1 MSNELSHQQLLDALG
16 QVYARLTLVDLD
28 TNVIHIL
35 HNPSEPEEVGCDFN
49 YDEYLDQFA
58 GKLSKTIEEYRD
70 QIRAPRLKAIFM
82 SGRDHWELVTA
93 DTALTY
99 RFHRDEHSKHLMA
112 SGYLYLP
119 KKQMGD
125 IMHQIATNLIFK
137 FCDYFLLVD
146 PYTDSYYT
154 FASSDSGTPLHPKFS
169 ASYSAEIVRYT
180 NEHVAP
186 QDRALVLRE
195 MSLPRVITN
204 LNRNGVHYFYAGV
217 IEKGQGYARKRV
229 EFRYCDTARTMILL
243 TRIDVSDLWNEQA
256 ARERKLLNAL
266 ELAYTDHITLL
277 HNEQGFA
284 VQCEERLKHIQDM
297 VRQLPAGRTASLNIR
312 PQTQCASAQPG
323 HILYTSALPG
333 QGSSQ
338 VGTSEA
344 PSQQHVVHYATLLLV
359 KINGL
364 SQLRHDYG
372 KEAAHCYLKHVAQLL
387 RQLIDPS
394 YLLGHI
400 SEHSFAIFMTLDC
413 SEQNTPDYIAPCLK
427 LAQDVAR
434 MVPEIDLATIC
445 GTECELKLSC
455 ALGIVK
461 IPQDGL
467 EYPEL
472 LNLAKMRTVA
482 ALKQGPNNIVA
493 TGFYPEHSINLI

>member
-16 QVYARLTLVDLD
+16 RVYARLTLVDLD

-35 HNPSEPEEVGCDFN
+35 HNPSDPDEVGCDFD
-49 YDEYLDQFA
+49 YDEYLDKFA

-125 IMHQIATNLIFK
+125 ILHQIATNLIFK

-229 EFRYCDTARTMILL
+229 EFRYCDAARTMILL
-243 TRIDVSDLWNEQA
+243 TRIDVSDLWNEQE
-256 ARERKLLNAL
+256 ARESKLLNAL

-277 HNEQGFA
+277 NNEQGFA
-284 VQCEERLKHIQDM
+284 VQCEERLLHIQNM
-297 VRQLPAGRTASLNIR
+297 VTHLPTGHSAPSAAAHVLHKPSVQGMN
-312 PQTQCASAQPG
+312 QCARAHSLLGPREPLTPSAT
-323 HILYTSALPG
+323 I
-333 QGSSQ
+333 
-338 VGTSEA
+338 
-344 PSQQHVVHYATLLLV
+344 HYATLVLIKL
-359 KINGL
+359 NGL
-364 SQLRHDYG
+364 SQLRHQYG
-372 KEAAHCYLKHVAQLL
+372 KEAAHTYLKHVAQLL
-387 RQLIDPS
+387 RQLTDPS
-394 YLLGHI
+394 YVLGHI
-400 SEHSFAIFMTLDC
+400 SEHAFAIFMNLVKNLK
-413 SEQNTPDYIAPCLK
+413 NT
-427 LAQDVAR
+427 AR
-434 MVPEIDLATIC
+434 
-445 GTECELKLSC
+445 K
-455 ALGIVK
+455 
-461 IPQDGL
+461 
-467 EYPEL
+467 
-472 LNLAKMRTVA
+472 
-482 ALKQGPNNIVA
+482 
-493 TGFYPEHSINLI
+493 

>member
-16 QVYARLTLVDLD
+16 RVYARLTLVDLD

-229 EFRYCDTARTMILL
+229 EFRYCDAARTMILL
-243 TRIDVSDLWNEQA
+243 TRIDVSDLWNEQE
-256 ARERKLLNAL
+256 ARESKLLNAL

-277 HNEQGFA
+277 NNEQGFA
-284 VQCEERLKHIQDM
+284 VQCEERLLHIQNM
-297 VRQLPAGRTASLNIR
+297 VTHLPTGHSAPSAAAHVLHELNA
-312 PQTQCASAQPG
+312 QGLNQCARAHSLLGPREPLTPSAT
-323 HILYTSALPG
+323 I
-333 QGSSQ
+333 
-338 VGTSEA
+338 
-344 PSQQHVVHYATLLLV
+344 HYATLVLIKL
-359 KINGL
+359 NGL
-364 SQLRHDYG
+364 SQLRHQYG
-372 KEAAHCYLKHVAQLL
+372 KEAAHTYLKHVAQLL
-387 RQLIDPS
+387 RQLTDPS
-394 YLLGHI
+394 YVLGHI
-400 SEHSFAIFMTLDC
+400 SEHAFAIFMNLDC
-413 SEQNTPDYIAPCLK
+413 SEA
-427 LAQDVAR
+427 
-434 MVPEIDLATIC
+434 
-445 GTECELKLSC
+445 
-455 ALGIVK
+455 
-461 IPQDGL
+461 
-467 EYPEL
+467 
-472 LNLAKMRTVA
+472 
-482 ALKQGPNNIVA
+482 GPRPSA
-493 TGFYPEHSINLI
+493 HDP

>member
-1 MSNELSHQQLLDALG
+1 MSDQSHQQLLDALG

-35 HNPSEPEEVGCDFN
+35 HDPSNPEEVGCDFN
-49 YDEYLDQFA
+49 YDEYLDHYA
-58 GKLSKTIEEYRD
+58 GVLSKTVEEYRE
-70 QIRAPRLKAIFM
+70 QLRAPRLKAIFM

-99 RFHRDEHSKHLMA
+99 RFHRDEQSKHLMA

-154 FASSDSGTPLHPKFS
+154 FASSNNKTPLHPKFS
-169 ASYSAEIVRYT
+169 ASYSAEIARYT

-186 QDRALVLRE
+186 QDRSLVLRE

-204 LNRNGVHYFYAGV
+204 LNRTGVHFFYAGV
-217 IEKGQGYARKRV
+217 MEPGRGYARKRV
-229 EFRYCDTARTMILL
+229 EFRYCDAARTMILL
-243 TRIDVSDLWNEQA
+243 TRIDVSDLWSEQE

-277 HNEQGFA
+277 NNEQGFA
-284 VQCEERLKHIQDM
+284 VQCEERLKHIKDM
-297 VRQLPAGRTASLNIR
+297 VTHLPLSRTANLNPTGHHLYAPMAPNRAAAHFNSCEPTSYDR
-312 PQTQCASAQPG
+312 P
-323 HILYTSALPG
+323 
-333 QGSSQ
+333 
-338 VGTSEA
+338 
-344 PSQQHVVHYATLLLV
+344 VHYATLIYIKL
-359 KINGL
+359 NGL
-364 SQLRHDYG
+364 SALRHQYG
-372 KEAAHCYLKHVAQLL
+372 KEAAQSYLKHVAQLL
-387 RQLIDPS
+387 RQLTDPS

-400 SEHSFAIFMTLDC
+400 NEHAFAVFMTLDC
-413 SEQNTPDYIAPCLK
+413 SEQSEPDFIAPCLK
-427 LAQDVAR
+427 LAQDIAHD
-434 MVPEIDLATIC
+434 VPLIDLKEIC
-445 GTECELKLSC
+445 GPECDLELSC
-455 ALGIVK
+455 SIGIVK
-461 IPQDGL
+461 IPQDGM

-472 LNLAKMRTVA
+472 LNLAKMRTVVS
-482 ALKQGPNNIVA
+482 LKQGPNCIVNS
-493 TGFYPEHSINLI
+493 GYFPDNNINLT

>member
-1 MSNELSHQQLLDALG
+1 MRNELSHQQLLDALG
-16 QVYARLTLVDLD
+16 RVYARLTLVDLD

-35 HNPSEPEEVGCDFN
+35 HNPSEPEEVGCDFD
-49 YDEYLDQFA
+49 YDEYLDKFA
-58 GKLSKTIEEYRD
+58 GKLSKTIEEYNE
-70 QIRAPRLKAIFM
+70 QLRAPRLKAIFM

-204 LNRNGVHYFYAGV
+204 LNRKGVHYFYASV

-229 EFRYCDTARTMILL
+229 EFRYCDAARTMILL
-243 TRIDVSDLWNEQA
+243 TRIDVSDLWNEQE
-256 ARERKLLNAL
+256 ARESKLLNAL

-277 HNEQGFA
+277 NNEQGFA
-284 VQCEERLKHIQDM
+284 VQCEERLLHIQNM
-297 VRQLPAGRTASLNIR
+297 ASVSGRI
-312 PQTQCASAQPG
+312 
-323 HILYTSALPG
+323 
-333 QGSSQ
+333 
-338 VGTSEA
+338 
-344 PSQQHVVHYATLLLV
+344 PS
-359 KINGL
+359 
-364 SQLRHDYG
+364 
-372 KEAAHCYLKHVAQLL
+372 
-387 RQLIDPS
+387 
-394 YLLGHI
+394 
-400 SEHSFAIFMTLDC
+400 
-413 SEQNTPDYIAPCLK
+413 
-427 LAQDVAR
+427 
-434 MVPEIDLATIC
+434 
-445 GTECELKLSC
+445 
-455 ALGIVK
+455 
-461 IPQDGL
+461 
-467 EYPEL
+467 
-472 LNLAKMRTVA
+472 
-482 ALKQGPNNIVA
+482 
-493 TGFYPEHSINLI
+493 

>member
-16 QVYARLTLVDLD
+16 RVYARLTLVDLD

-49 YDEYLDQFA
+49 YDEYLDKFA
-58 GKLSKTIEEYRD
+58 GKLSKTIEEYNE
-70 QIRAPRLKAIFM
+70 QLRAPRLKAIFM

-229 EFRYCDTARTMILL
+229 EFRYCDAARTMILL
-243 TRIDVSDLWNEQA
+243 TRIDVSDLWNEQE
-256 ARERKLLNAL
+256 ARESKLLNAL

-277 HNEQGFA
+277 NNEQGFA
-284 VQCEERLKHIQDM
+284 VQCEERLLHIQNM
-297 VRQLPAGRTASLNIR
+297 VTHLPT
-312 PQTQCASAQPG
+312 G
-323 HILYTSALPG
+323 HS
-333 QGSSQ
+333 
-338 VGTSEA
+338 A
-344 PSQQHVVHYATLLLV
+344 PSAAAHVLHELNAQGLNQCERAHSLLGPREPLTPSATIHYATLVLIKL
-359 KINGL
+359 NGL
-364 SQLRHDYG
+364 SQLRHQYG
-372 KEAAHCYLKHVAQLL
+372 KEAAHTYLKHVAQLL
-387 RQLIDPS
+387 RQLTDPS
-394 YLLGHI
+394 YVLGHI
-400 SEHSFAIFMTLDC
+400 SEHAFAIFMNLDC
-413 SEQNTPDYIAPCLK
+413 SERQIPNYIAPCLK
-427 LAQDVAR
+427 LAQDLAR
-434 MVPEIDLATIC
+434 MIPEIDLAAIC
-445 GTECELKLSC
+445 GSDCKLELSC
-455 ALGIVK
+455 AIGIVK
-461 IPQDGL
+461 IPQDGM

-472 LNLAKMRTVA
+472 LNLAKMRTLEAV
-482 ALKQGPNNIVA
+482 KQGSNSIISSGV
-493 TGFYPEHSINLI
+493 YPENMANLA

>member
-1 MSNELSHQQLLDALG
+1 MSTELSHQQLLDALG

-35 HNPSEPEEVGCDFN
+35 HNPSTPEEVGCDFD
-49 YDEYLDQFA
+49 YDEYLNNIA
-58 GKLSKTIEEYRD
+58 GKLSKTMEEYRE
-70 QIRAPRLKAIFM
+70 QLRAARLKAIFM

-154 FASSDSGTPLHPKFS
+154 FASTSAGTPLHPKFS
-169 ASYSAEIVRYT
+169 ASYSTEIARYT
-180 NEHVAP
+180 REHVAP

-204 LNRNGVHYFYAGV
+204 LNRKGVHYFYVGV
-217 IEKGQGYARKRV
+217 MEPGRGYARKRV
-229 EFRYCDTARTMILL
+229 EFRYCDAARTMILL
-243 TRIDVSDLWNEQA
+243 TRIDISDLWNEQA

-297 VRQLPAGRTASLNIR
+297 VRQLPLGRTASLNVPR
-312 PQTQCASAQPG
+312 VLCPLDEPG
-323 HILYTSALPG
+323 DPLNTRAHSLLEPKESTKHEPA
-333 QGSSQ
+333 
-338 VGTSEA
+338 
-344 PSQQHVVHYATLLLV
+344 VHYATMILV

-364 SQLRHDYG
+364 SQLRHQYG
-372 KEAAHCYLKHVAQLL
+372 KEAAHSYLKHVAQLL
-387 RQLIDPS
+387 RQLTDPS
-394 YLLGHI
+394 YVLGHI